1 MAENEPNKA
10 PKENVA
16 DLSAMLGMGG
26 FLDGVS
32 NLINK
37 FGDLAER
44 GESLRKTMGETK
56 TAAKPM
62 RTSGGFTVRFGGLKG
77 DESESTSVRPMNTR
91 PTATPNSQRKT
102 DAASV
107 VPKERTANVELF
119 EEEDHWLLLA
129 EMPGVA
135 SQDVSLN
142 FEDKTLFLQGTSPT
156 AQFKAQIELPKT
168 FTSEQVT
175 IHANNG
181 VVEIRLAL

>member
-1 MAENEPNKA
+1 MAENESNKD

-32 NLINK
+32 NLISK

-44 GESLRKTMGETK
+44 GETLRKSMGDTES
-56 TAAKPM
+56 AAKPI

-77 DESESTSVRPMNTR
+77 DDGESASVRPMNTR
-91 PTATPNSQRKT
+91 P
-102 DAASV
+102 AAKSESKSEAKPV

-119 EEEDHWLLLA
+119 EEEDHLLLLA

-135 SQDVSLN
+135 STDVSLN

-156 AQFKAQIELPKT
+156 AQFKAQIDLPKV
-168 FTSEQVT
+168 FTSEQVA
-175 IHANNG
+175 INANNG